1 MKYEL
6 DLFGVLVP
14 SLLLWSVLAYVARP
28 QREQADGTDRP
39 LSPCL
44 ASRTVRF
51 RRLCLHR
58 HQLRLRFQGVFL
70 MNAPVSFP
78 KALWR
83 GFTMK
88 CPNCGQ
94 GHLFGRFLKVVDSCE
109 VCGEDYTPQRADDL
123 PAYLV
128 IAVVGHLVVPA
139 LLAVEMAYSPP
150 VWLQLLIWV
159 PVTGL
164 AALVL
169 TAACEGDHRWP
180 AMADRHARLRSR
192 QAAPGSRNPR

>member
-1 MKYEL
+1 
-6 DLFGVLVP
+6 
-14 SLLLWSVLAYVARP
+14 
-28 QREQADGTDRP
+28 
-39 LSPCL
+39 
-44 ASRTVRF
+44 
-51 RRLCLHR
+51 
-58 HQLRLRFQGVFL
+58 
-70 MNAPVSFP
+70 MNAPVSLP

-150 VWLQLLIWV
+150 VWLQLLIWI

-164 AALVL
+164 AALFLLQPVKGTIVGL
-169 TAACEGDHRWP
+169 QWQTGMHGFEAARRRR
-180 AMADRHARLRSR
+180 DREARDGL
-192 QAAPGSRNPR
+192 APLPNLVSKELVS

>member
-1 MKYEL
+1 
-6 DLFGVLVP
+6 
-14 SLLLWSVLAYVARP
+14 
-28 QREQADGTDRP
+28 
-39 LSPCL
+39 
-44 ASRTVRF
+44 
-51 RRLCLHR
+51 
-58 HQLRLRFQGVFL
+58 
-70 MNAPVSFP
+70 MNVPVSLP
-78 KALWR
+78 KALCR

-150 VWLQLLIWV
+150 VWLQLLFWV

-164 AALVL
+164 AALFLLQPVKGTIVGL
-169 TAACEGDHRWP
+169 QWQTGMQGFEAAKRRR
-180 AMADRHARLRSR
+180 DRETRDGV
-192 QAAPGSRNPR
+192 APLPNLVSKELVS

>member
-1 MKYEL
+1 
-6 DLFGVLVP
+6 
-14 SLLLWSVLAYVARP
+14 
-28 QREQADGTDRP
+28 
-39 LSPCL
+39 
-44 ASRTVRF
+44 
-51 RRLCLHR
+51 
-58 HQLRLRFQGVFL
+58 
-70 MNAPVSFP
+70 MNAPVSFS

-88 CPNCGQ
+88 CPNCGR

-128 IAVVGHLVVPA
+128 IAIVGHLVVPA

-164 AALVL
+164 AALFLLQPVKGTIVAL
-169 TAACEGDHRWP
+169 QWQTGMHGFEAAKQR
-180 AMADRHARLRSR
+180 
-192 QAAPGSRNPR
+192 RNRETRASATPLPNVVSKELVS

>member
-1 MKYEL
+1 
-6 DLFGVLVP
+6 
-14 SLLLWSVLAYVARP
+14 
-28 QREQADGTDRP
+28 
-39 LSPCL
+39 
-44 ASRTVRF
+44 
-51 RRLCLHR
+51 
-58 HQLRLRFQGVFL
+58 
-70 MNAPVSFP
+70 MNTPVSFP

-94 GHLFGRFLKVVDSCE
+94 GHLFGRFLKVVDNCE

-150 VWLQLLIWV
+150 VCFNCCSGYPL
-159 PVTGL
+159 PGL
-164 AALVL
+164 
-169 TAACEGDHRWP
+169 
-180 AMADRHARLRSR
+180 R
-192 QAAPGSRNPR
+192 QSFYCSQ

>member
-1 MKYEL
+1 
-6 DLFGVLVP
+6 
-14 SLLLWSVLAYVARP
+14 
-28 QREQADGTDRP
+28 
-39 LSPCL
+39 
-44 ASRTVRF
+44 
-51 RRLCLHR
+51 
-58 HQLRLRFQGVFL
+58 
-70 MNAPVSFP
+70 
-78 KALWR
+78 
-83 GFTMK
+83 MK

-164 AALVL
+164 AALFSV
-169 TAACEGDHRWP
+169 AAYQGDNCWL
-180 AMADRHARLRSR
+180 AMADRDAWLRNR
-192 QAAPGSRNPR
+192 QAPPGSRNPR